1 MNRVRIDHRAQQ
13 VLPDAIQTVG
23 LRGLA
28 MSTGQLRHLLFGLL
42 LGDES
47 RGAVMLELARQAVDA
62 IQQQGLAYFD
72 GATRSRGVL
81 SGDAPTHYEAWQ
93 HLSPDAER
101 GRVAGCGEWMDAAHD
116 GLAPGRWHRLETA
129 WRERVYLTH
138 EIGRNAWL
146 AVLPTARLV
155 VYGWRDR
162 G

>member
-1 MNRVRIDHRAQQ
+1 
-13 VLPDAIQTVG
+13 
-23 LRGLA
+23 
-28 MSTGQLRHLLFGLL
+28 
-42 LGDES
+42 
-47 RGAVMLELARQAVDA
+47 MLELARHAVAA

-81 SGDAPTHYEAWQ
+81 SGDAPSHYEAWQ
-93 HLSPDAER
+93 HLLPDAER

-116 GLAPGRWHRLETA
+116 GLAPGRCHRLETA
-129 WRERVYLTH
+129 LHEGVYLTH
-138 EIGRNAWL
+138 EIGRDAWL

>member
-1 MNRVRIDHRAQQ
+1 MIFRGVWHVRYRLDRLGAYRGRVPVHVRYEIA
-13 VLPDAIQTVG
+13 VG
-23 LRGLA
+23 TRRLYA
-28 MSTGQLRHLLFGLL
+28 ADVAEVHA
-42 LGDES
+42 EH
-47 RGAVMLELARQAVDA
+47 AARQAVDA

-81 SGDAPTHYEAWQ
+81 SGDAPSHYEAWQ

-101 GRVAGCGEWMDAAHD
+101 GRVAGCREWMDAAQD